1 MDLATIIDGADRFV
15 AYVEELTSV
24 IGHADRA
31 LPLRDY
37 CAGLLTAEGRKS
49 VEPMAAVTAPAQV
62 SVQHQKLLHFVGEG
76 KWSDESVLAKVRE
89 LVMPAIECHGPIKA
103 WIIDD
108 TSYPKQGTHSVGVH
122 HQYCGQLGK
131 QANCQVAVTL
141 SIANH
146 HASLPIAYR
155 LYLPEKWA
163 EDAARRKK
171 TRVPREIQFK
181 TKPQIALEQI
191 RAASA
196 AGVPGGAV
204 LMDASYG
211 SNRALRAGISAL
223 GLSYVAAIVPTVKVC
238 QLSKDGA
245 LGRRMSVKQ
254 LALSLPKHAWRTI
267 PWREGSNDRLRSRF
281 ARVRVRASPTRGR
294 RTCPEETLLIE
305 WPKGE
310 AAPTK
315 YWLSTIDKNISFRS
329 LVDTAKMRWRVER
342 DYQELKQEVGLGH
355 YEGRSWPGFHHH
367 GSLCIAIYGF
377 LISERETIPP
387 SGPRPARLFEEL
399 AVPAGYRPRGAAV
412 ADRAPHS
419 KFDRHHA
426 PTPDH
431 RPRPTPVAMP
441 VLSTSN
447 ASTFAGQICDTVKL
461 IGPQM
466 PMYRGPEPPELSR
479 QLLGLE
485 RLQHC
490 HRGAD
495 NDRLVW

>member
-76 KWSDESVLAKVRE
+76 KWSDDSVLAKVRE
-89 LVMPAIECHGPIKA
+89 LVIPAIERHGPIKA

-131 QANCQVAVTL
+131 QANCQVVVTL

-155 LYLPEKWA
+155 LYLPKVWA

-171 TRVPREIQFK
+171 AHVPEKIAFK

-191 RAASA
+191 RWAYA
-196 AGVPGGAV
+196 AGVARGIV

-211 SNRALRAGISAL
+211 SNTALRNGVSAVAL
-223 GLSYVAAIVPTVKVC
+223 TYVAAIVPTIKVRAV
-238 QLSKDGA
+238 SDGDA
-245 LGRRMSVKQ
+245 TGPRMSVKQ

-267 PWREGSNDRLRSRF
+267 TWREGTADPLRSRF
-281 ARVRVRASPTRGR
+281 ARVRVRTAPIR
-294 RTCPEETLLIE
+294 RAAERAEETLLIE
-305 WPKGE
+305 WPEGE
-310 AAPTK
+310 PRPTK
-315 YWLSTIDKNISFRS
+315 Y
-329 LVDTAKMRWRVER
+329 
-342 DYQELKQEVGLGH
+342 
-355 YEGRSWPGFHHH
+355 
-367 GSLCIAIYGF
+367 
-377 LISERETIPP
+377 
-387 SGPRPARLFEEL
+387 
-399 AVPAGYRPRGAAV
+399 
-412 ADRAPHS
+412 
-419 KFDRHHA
+419 
-426 PTPDH
+426 
-431 RPRPTPVAMP
+431 
-441 VLSTSN
+441 
-447 ASTFAGQICDTVKL
+447 
-461 IGPQM
+461 
-466 PMYRGPEPPELSR
+466 
-479 QLLGLE
+479 
-485 RLQHC
+485 
-490 HRGAD
+490 
-495 NDRLVW
+495 